1 MARLSFAAVL
11 LALAAAVNAQTTIT
25 NPFTSAGIPSLS
37 DLPFCKTECAA
48 VAQIQANW
56 TGDYSSACTTTFAN
70 SLTSCMSCV
79 ANTSIGQTLLTEENR
94 QSLATAI
101 NGYTSACQQAGSPVT
116 IDLSSALASTHT
128 ATSSVAT
135 GTGTA
140 ITPSN
145 TSAGSGG
152 SNGAMGASVPFSG
165 AAMMGVAL
173 VAAAASFF

>member
-48 VAQIQANW
+48 VAQIQTNW
-56 TGDYSSACTTTFAN
+56 TGDYA
-70 SLTSCMSCV
+70 
-79 ANTSIGQTLLTEENR
+79 LLTPENR
-94 QSLATAI
+94 QSLTTAI

-135 GTGTA
+135 RTGTA

-152 SNGAMGASVPFSG
+152 SNGAMGASVPFGG

-173 VAAAASFF
+173 VAAVASFF